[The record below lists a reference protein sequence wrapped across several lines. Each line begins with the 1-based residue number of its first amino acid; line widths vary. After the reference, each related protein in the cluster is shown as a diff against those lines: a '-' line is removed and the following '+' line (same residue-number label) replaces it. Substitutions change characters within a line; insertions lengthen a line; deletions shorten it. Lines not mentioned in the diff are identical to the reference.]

1 MSSGRSAIL
10 LKLNN
15 PPKQGNS
22 WIHFWEL
29 KDILTVRSQ
38 VFVRFH
44 FIESSDIPIRSAL
57 AHARIIL
64 RSGLQTE
71 AEQEDE
77 TKLGETHAGA
87 AEVIFTPPR
96 WGAAAIIHLHLIQI
110 TGILINSSNTY
121 CVHKNK
127 QKINICFIKI
137 LSKSQDI
144 IVVQLHVCWTDKV
157 SCIELCA
164 MYTDGSSVESTIL

>member
-1 MSSGRSAIL
+1 MGGLYMSSGRSAIL

-22 WIHFWEL
+22 WIQFWEL

-77 TKLGETHAGA
+77 TKLSETHGA
-87 AEVIFTPPR
+87 TADCR
-96 WGAAAIIHLHLIQI
+96 GDLHPAKVRGSGYNSFDSDYRNINQFI
-110 TGILINSSNTY
+110 EHILRSQKQT
-121 CVHKNK
+121 KNK
-127 QKINICFIKI
+127 YLLYKNPLKISGYYCCH
-137 LSKSQDI
+137 
-144 IVVQLHVCWTDKV
+144 VQCKK
-157 SCIELCA
+157 
-164 MYTDGSSVESTIL
+164 